1 MIKINKDERITIRIK
16 EDDKKEIVTLAE
28 KMHLNLSQFINEAI
42 KEKLEI
48 NKLNDSQSQFINL
61 FDTAFKK
68 SFEQY
73 YKKIMV
79 VQNAID
85 FNLKCLLK
93 VQDIFMQQLKIP
105 QTKEDLSIS
114 ILPHPIIEKSQDL
127 VLKDLRNMAER
138 KRNLEDE

>member
-114 ILPHPIIEKSQDL
+114 ILPHSIIEKSQDL